1 MAGRKFTVFSLFYFV
16 FEGTIFMYKSPGA
29 YILRGHLTGG
39 RGLRYGFE
47 GLTFGRAYI
56 WRGLYMEALIFGIL
70 RYPFHISSSELC
82 GPCNC

>member
-16 FEGTIFMYKSPGA
+16 FEGTVFMYKSPGA
-29 YILRGHLTGG
+29 CILRGHLTGG

-47 GLTFGRAYI
+47 GL
-56 WRGLYMEALIFGIL
+56 IFGVL